1 MTTWLPRSAWTTH
14 PKPSGLVGMPSR
26 PRGIAVHWPGTT
38 TKIGH
43 RTQANMAARLEGYRR
58 FHVNG
63 RGWSDIAYQ
72 VAVDQDGR
80 VWELRGIEHQSA
92 ANGDQTVNREWLA
105 CLLLLGPGEHPTDD
119 MRAAFTDWRE
129 RALKRYPTATR
140 IVGHRD
146 IRPGGGTD
154 CPGPITEHLIK
165 TDALLLEDDMPDAKE
180 YAAETAKALAPLL
193 DGLADKIAQ
202 RIVAQPLGRGLGPD
216 DPGSIGVALYR
227 IQSEAMRQSNLIAE
241 AALMADSSVTDDPE
255 GRTDHRAN
263 VVKLNVTRPWE
274 K

>member
-1 MTTWLPRSAWTTH
+1 
-14 PKPSGLVGMPSR
+14 
-26 PRGIAVHWPGTT
+26 
-38 TKIGH
+38 
-43 RTQANMAARLEGYRR
+43 
-58 FHVNG
+58 
-63 RGWSDIAYQ
+63 
-72 VAVDQDGR
+72 
-80 VWELRGIEHQSA
+80 
-92 ANGDQTVNREWLA
+92 
-105 CLLLLGPGEHPTDD
+105 
-119 MRAAFTDWRE
+119 
-129 RALKRYPTATR
+129 
-140 IVGHRD
+140 
-146 IRPGGGTD
+146 
-154 CPGPITEHLIK
+154 
-165 TDALLLEDDMPDAKE
+165 MPDAKE